1 MGGQS
6 GALETELRIEEITGS
21 RGTELLFEAA
31 SVFVV
36 PRMGEK
42 VELAGEEFKVVKVE
56 HKLTASP
63 AKHLVVVTVE
73 KPQATI
79 AQ

>member
-1 MGGQS
+1 MDAQS

-21 RGTELLFEAA
+21 RGTEVLFQAA
-31 SVFVV
+31 TVFVV
-36 PRMGEK
+36 PRVGEK
-42 VELAGEEFKVVKVE
+42 IELAGEEFKVVKVE
-56 HKLTASP
+56 HKLSASP
-63 AKHLVVVTVE
+63 ARHLLVVTVE